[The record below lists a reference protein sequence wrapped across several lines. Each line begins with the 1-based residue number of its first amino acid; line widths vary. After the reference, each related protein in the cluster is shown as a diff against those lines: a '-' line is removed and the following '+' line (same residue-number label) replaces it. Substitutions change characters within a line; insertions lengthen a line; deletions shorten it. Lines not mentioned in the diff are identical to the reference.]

1 MTVTREVTKITIRD
15 NGERLRERLAPRL
28 ARMTELRCSDHDQPV
43 VALAIHGRENGWFDA
58 TMTTCCDPFEKQ
70 AFAIVR
76 DRC

>member
-1 MTVTREVTKITIRD
+1 MSGATRITIED
-15 NGERLRERLAPRL
+15 NGVRLRERLAARL
-28 ARMTELRCSDHDQPV
+28 AQVVALRCSDHDRAV

-70 AFAIVR
+70 AFAIVK